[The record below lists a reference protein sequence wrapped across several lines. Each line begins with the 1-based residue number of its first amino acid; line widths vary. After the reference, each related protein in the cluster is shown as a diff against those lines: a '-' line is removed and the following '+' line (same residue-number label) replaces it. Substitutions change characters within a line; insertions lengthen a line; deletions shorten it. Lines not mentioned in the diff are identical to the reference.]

1 MKIEIKDREIREITA
16 STIEDG
22 NNFEIK
28 REFVEK
34 PRRRRERERRGKRC
48 RPGLEREIEIMVEI
62 KAGSGC

>member
-34 PRRRRERERRGKRC
+34 PRRRRERGE
-48 RPGLEREIEIMVEI
+48 ESSVDQD
-62 KAGSGC
+62 